1 MSMRAQISLQFAD
14 ADLFENF
21 VTPYKE
27 NRLLNSLIIKCLSAY
42 YYNEDVRNLIEGTSM
57 SDATNGEEVQSTQS
71 IVDNIR
77 ASLVMQDYLATE
89 LQSTIDNGTED
100 IDNILN
106 KTNEVAR
113 QTGVAKPSQTESGSN
128 VLKEVPKTV
137 SSNSQET
144 VSKTQLEIIVQSIV
158 LLAKS
163 QNNSDVLKSLK
174 TSGVVIPDDI
184 IESISQQEKL
194 GAFDEVLKSVSNE
207 AAPLVLAILD
217 REKKA
222 KEASDV
228 AKRTILDLQEQLNI
242 AESKEIEFESV
253 KDTFVKAM
261 NQLQEVNTRLELK
274 NQQLQEELNEY
285 NAVQHSRKSYGAFDD
300 AIIVSNNHIKS
311 VQDSLQNAVEYIQR
325 MLNNSF

>member
-1 MSMRAQISLQFAD
+1 MRAQISLQFAD

-128 VLKEVPKTV
+128 VLQIETKNLNGEGSGESSAPDLKGFDNNAAVNLLLNCVLSLAKSSGNTEVQNLINLSGLGVADAKESV
-137 SSNSQET
+137 SSET
-144 VSKTQLEIIVQSIV
+144 VSKPVQTEVPMEQDKVTPISTKIEV
-158 LLAKS
+158 EDDYA
-163 QNNSDVLKSLK
+163 VEEVVE
-174 TSGVVIPDDI
+174 TSGNDFEDSTPVVTENQADVVTTPADSNSS
-184 IESISQQEKL
+184 ESASEAMQELL
-194 GAFDEVLKSVSNE
+194 G
-207 AAPLVLAILD
+207 
-217 REKKA
+217 
-222 KEASDV
+222 
-228 AKRTILDLQEQLNI
+228 
-242 AESKEIEFESV
+242 
-253 KDTFVKAM
+253 
-261 NQLQEVNTRLELK
+261 
-274 NQQLQEELNEY
+274 
-285 NAVQHSRKSYGAFDD
+285 
-300 AIIVSNNHIKS
+300 
-311 VQDSLQNAVEYIQR
+311 SL
-325 MLNNSF
+325 F